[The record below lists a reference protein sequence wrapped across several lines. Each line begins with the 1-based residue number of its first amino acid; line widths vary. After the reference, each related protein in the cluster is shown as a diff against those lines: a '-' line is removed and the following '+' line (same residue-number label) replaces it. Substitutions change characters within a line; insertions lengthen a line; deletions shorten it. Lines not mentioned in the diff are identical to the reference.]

1 MENEEEK
8 PKKKVRGPGKRR
20 MKLKNGK
27 KHEVLVRK
35 KHSNVETG
43 LSKYQLA
50 KREEFLKVREGETH
64 EQYVIRTKNYRVLTP
79 EDQAIIDNSF
89 SGKLRKKKEEA
100 RKLKL
105 RHYFS
110 SQELSQVNQREF
122 YELKYLQIVLRYCG
136 IKFGM
141 TSRDLKLALF
151 FYDNRPFTR
160 EEFNYIASLQ
170 LEKQVAI
177 FKHFLDKGYI
187 RKVIKTIVGK
197 KGGETVKDT
206 GKYMLSNQMVARITK
221 FYKTFN
227 EIQKLDKNEITED
240 LMIAEIQTIIN
251 TIEREAKQIKSG
263 KKNADTIV
271 PTDNN

>member
-136 IKFGM
+136 IKFGV

-151 FYDNRPFTR
+151 FSFVTTLIIVDLTFSIGCLNSIIHTFL
-160 EEFNYIASLQ
+160 NYI
-170 LEKQVAI
+170 I
-177 FKHFLDKGYI
+177 
-187 RKVIKTIVGK
+187 TI
-197 KGGETVKDT
+197 DILI
-206 GKYMLSNQMVARITK
+206 YQFIY
-221 FYKTFN
+221 F
-227 EIQKLDKNEITED
+227 
-240 LMIAEIQTIIN
+240 
-251 TIEREAKQIKSG
+251 
-263 KKNADTIV
+263 
-271 PTDNN
+271 